1 MIKKLRNKPNY
12 YLIFLAILI
21 LTGSCGCL
29 SREASVNLSKVQPFK
44 THVEEQNG
52 PYESLPSEIFSTPL
66 GAFRNS
72 WAVLTPNTTYE
83 TEYVFY
89 SNAWGPGEVN
99 YTLSG
104 PIISDEAYKDWNI
117 SIQPSTF
124 AAKPNTQYRSRVT
137 MKTGSHSFGE
147 YGLPLMINVTLS
159 NYSTHF
165 CNDTLVLYPGIP
177 PGLYSVSQDSISVK
191 TPVIMKRG
199 EIQNYPVRYVRG
211 KWAGFDDISYEV
223 SPSPL
228 NISISPTII
237 HVKQGV
243 DIPSLISINIP
254 TSVLAGN
261 YTFNLTVR
269 GASPWLY
276 LHDDEGRM
284 LSAPLDRQ
292 QKIIP
297 VEVFVE

>member
-12 YLIFLAILI
+12 SLIILAILF
-21 LTGSCGCL
+21 LMGSCGCL
-29 SREASVNLSKVQPFK
+29 LLEPPVNLSKIHPIETNFEKQ
-44 THVEEQNG
+44 TG
-52 PYESLPSEIFSTPL
+52 SYESPPSEMYSPPL

-83 TEYVFY
+83 TEYIFF

-104 PIISDEAYKDWNI
+104 PIISDEAYKNWSV

-124 AAKPNTQYRSRVT
+124 TAKSDTQYRSRVT
-137 MKTGSHSFGE
+137 VKTGSQPFGD
-147 YGLPLMINVTLS
+147 YGLHLIINVTLS
-159 NYSTHF
+159 NNSTHF
-165 CNDTLVLYPGIP
+165 CNDTLSLYPGIP
-177 PGLYSVSQDSISVK
+177 PGLYSVGQDSISVK
-191 TPVIMKRG
+191 TPIVMKRG
-199 EIQNYPVRYVRG
+199 EIQNYPIFYARG

-228 NISISPTII
+228 NISISPSII
-237 HVKQGV
+237 HVKQGI
-243 DIPSLISINIP
+243 DIPSVIYFNIP
-254 TSVLAGN
+254 ASILAGN
-261 YTFNLTVR
+261 YTFNLTIR
-269 GASPWLY
+269 GASPRLY

-284 LSAPLDRQ
+284 LSAPLDRP

-297 VEVFVE
+297 IEVFVE